1 MVKKYIPLFNQ
12 NTANWILADQASG
25 KLFEVDQVPTKET
38 LIEAELE
45 YKNPDRFLKV
55 DYKTKTASLLFVGK
69 TVEEYDLVVQEYNK
83 D

>member
-1 MVKKYIPLFNQ
+1 MIKEYIPIFGSNSS
-12 NTANWILADQASG
+12 NWILADQKSG
-25 KLFEVDQVPTKET
+25 KLFEVDEMPTKET
-38 LIEAELE
+38 LVEAGLE

-69 TVEEYDLVVQEYNK
+69 TTEGYDLVTQEYNK